1 MLPWIVSLALHAAL
15 VLFPVGVFL
24 SLPPRVVPVMGVDL
38 ALAASPGARA
48 APGGSGDAPG
58 VVTAAT
64 LPIPALR
71 AAKVPPVAGHRV
83 STETLHGVVPIERPG
98 AGAAAI
104 AVPLPSVEDVLS
116 DMPSVS
122 SAAIARAPEA
132 GEDASQTLGAQIV
145 WRGSPRKVVRWRDP
159 PLPAVLGRTGQ
170 EAECEAEITV
180 APSGAILHVE
190 ITKGSGYTDIDASV
204 EAALRDNLF
213 SRVSGRTDT
222 IATVRYKFRPEKQ
235 D

>member
-1 MLPWIVSLALHAAL
+1 MLPWIASLALHAAL
-15 VLFPVGVFL
+15 VLLPVGIFVA
-24 SLPPRVVPVMGVDL
+24 LPPGVVQVAGVDV
-38 ALAASPGARA
+38 ALVASPEAPAAS
-48 APGGSGDAPG
+48 GGSADAPG
-58 VVTAAT
+58 VASAAA
-64 LPIPALR
+64 LPTPALR
-71 AAKVPPVAGHRV
+71 AGKVPPISAHRV
-83 STETLHGVVPIERPG
+83 STETLRGVVALERPG

-104 AVPLPSVEDVLS
+104 PVPLPSVEDVLS
-116 DMPSVS
+116 DMPSAS
-122 SAAIARAPEA
+122 SETMTRAPA
-132 GEDASQTLGAQIV
+132 AAEDASQALGAQIV

-159 PLPAVLGRTGQ
+159 PLPAVLRRTGQ

>member
-1 MLPWIVSLALHAAL
+1 
-15 VLFPVGVFL
+15 
-24 SLPPRVVPVMGVDL
+24 
-38 ALAASPGARA
+38 
-48 APGGSGDAPG
+48 
-58 VVTAAT
+58 
-64 LPIPALR
+64 
-71 AAKVPPVAGHRV
+71 
-83 STETLHGVVPIERPG
+83 
-98 AGAAAI
+98 
-104 AVPLPSVEDVLS
+104 
-116 DMPSVS
+116 
-122 SAAIARAPEA
+122 
-132 GEDASQTLGAQIV
+132 
-145 WRGSPRKVVRWRDP
+145 VVRWRDP
-159 PLPAVLGRTGQ
+159 PLPAVLRRTGQ